1 MKKIYLLLC
10 LTVLLGGLQG
20 CATIV
25 KGSKQQVTIT
35 SNPSQANIYING
47 RLYGKTPSLARL
59 DRKDNQFI
67 KIELEGY
74 HPFETHLQRK
84 FNGWIFGNIIFG
96 GIIGIIV
103 DASTGAMYSL
113 TPNQVTAQLSGT
125 IQTNILKQNDGIYLG
140 VVLNADPSWTK
151 IGTLEKQ

>member
-1 MKKIYLLLC
+1 MKKYLLFCVAVMLY
-10 LTVLLGGLQG
+10 GLQG

-25 KGSKQQVTIT
+25 KGSRQQVTIT

-47 RLYGKTPSLARL
+47 RLYGKTPTLARL
-59 DRKDNQFI
+59 ERKDNHFI

-74 HPFETHLQRK
+74 HPYETHLDRR
-84 FNGWIFGNIIFG
+84 FNGWIFGNIVFG

-113 TPNQVTAQLSGT
+113 SPNQVSAQLNGPA
-125 IQTNILKQNDGIYLG
+125 QTNIMKQDDGIYLG
-140 VVLNADPSWTK
+140 VVLEADPSWTK